1 MSQSNQKLQIA
12 EQKTV
17 AFYNDQV
24 TAVRLKDGRIFV
36 PIRPIC
42 ESLGLAWNAQFERI
56 GRDPV
61 LSTEVKGI
69 RVTRTPEK
77 GGAQEMTCLPLEKQH
92 QSCKR

>member
-1 MSQSNQKLQIA
+1 MSESDQKLQIV

-17 AFYNDQV
+17 TFYNDQI
-24 TAVRLKDGRIFV
+24 TAVRLTDGRIFV

-56 GRDPV
+56 GRDAV
-61 LSTEVKGI
+61 LSTEVQGI

-77 GGAQEMTCLPLEKQH
+77 GSTQEMT
-92 QSCKR
+92 